1 MNLRFLD
8 ALVAVFESGS
18 IAEAARR
25 LNITPAGVAQQIRV
39 LESEVGVRL
48 VARSGRSSR
57 PTAAAA
63 AILERARK
71 IRDEVRDLKAVATVG
86 RLSGKLRVAVIPTML
101 AGFVPN
107 VLSRFTATFPQIQI
121 VLVRKVSAEAYRAVL
136 EGQVDAAIT
145 SYPSFA
151 IPKTCE
157 WSLLREEPYVGIV
170 PANMKRGA
178 AHEIL
183 AREPFIRLDRNV
195 HAGRAID
202 KYLGKHGIRPH
213 ERFELDGIDAIAAM
227 VDRSL
232 GVALLPDYA
241 PPWPEGL
248 RIKKISLPA
257 PGLSRHIGLLWMR
270 SSLRCGLIHAFLQ
283 EAARATEV
291 RTVARI
297 RTARERKARGRAS
310 R

>member
-8 ALVAVFESGS
+8 ALIAVFESGS

-48 VARSGRSSR
+48 VTRSGRSSR

-63 AILERARK
+63 AILERARR

-86 RLSGKLRVAVIPTML
+86 RLSGELRVAVIPTML
-101 AGFVPN
+101 AGFVPD
-107 VLSRFTATFPQIQI
+107 VLSRFTATFPEIQV

-136 EGQVDAAIT
+136 EEQVDAAIT

-157 WSLLREEPYVGIV
+157 WSLLRDEPYVVIV

-178 AHEIL
+178 AHETL
-183 AREPFIRLDRNV
+183 AREPFIRLDRKV
-195 HAGRAID
+195 HAGRTID
-202 KYLGKHGIRPH
+202 KYLSKHGIRPH

-227 VDRSL
+227 VDRGL

-248 RIKKISLPA
+248 RIRKIPLPA
-257 PGLSRHIGLLWMR
+257 PGLSRRIGLLWMR
-270 SSLRCGLIHAFLQ
+270 GSLRSDLIHAFLQ